1 MVLRRVGYTVGSQ
14 LLRRRVSRWVPVALI
29 DFYKVVRERER
40 ERGNERRWEILFTQY
55 LKGKICD
62 ICTFSRLFKKREKR
76 TKTYCKCVCTSM
88 YSWVLVLQL
97 TT

>member
-14 LLRRRVSRWVPVALI
+14 LLRRSVSRWVPVALI

-40 ERGNERRWEILFTQY
+40 ENESWGEFLFTQY

-62 ICTFSRLFKKREKR
+62 ICTFSRPFKRRGKN
-76 TKTYCKCVCTSM
+76 
-88 YSWVLVLQL
+88 
-97 TT
+97 